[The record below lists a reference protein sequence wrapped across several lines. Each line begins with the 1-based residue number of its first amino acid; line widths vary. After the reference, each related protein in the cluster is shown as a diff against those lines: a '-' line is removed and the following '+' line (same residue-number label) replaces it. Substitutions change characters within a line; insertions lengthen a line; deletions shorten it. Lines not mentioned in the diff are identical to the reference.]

1 MLRAN
6 VPPCAADAGGGVS
19 TARTHGAL
27 LLLFDVAEGAIVE
40 HDEWHTREHLPE
52 RLSIPGFRRG
62 TRWIAR
68 EGSPRYCVIYDVDEP
83 AVLRSA
89 AYRERLDHPT
99 PWTSALMK
107 AYLGMRRT
115 LCRVVAGQGDALG
128 GHALVVAY
136 SPARG
141 RGDALQRRLV
151 GEAMPAVAATT
162 GVASWRLYE
171 NALPAAMTHEQS
183 IRGRDSA
190 VPAALAVTGH
200 DAEALA
206 GVARTA
212 LASDWWAD
220 VGAEWV
226 EPRSFGLACTI
237 AAAN

>member
-1 MLRAN
+1 MTS
-6 VPPCAADAGGGVS
+6 PS
-19 TARTHGAL
+19 GAL

-52 RLSIPGFRRG
+52 RVAVPGFRRG

-68 EGSPRYCVIYDVDEP
+68 EGSPRYCVIYDVDDP
-83 AVLRSA
+83 AVLDSA

-99 PWTSALMK
+99 PWTAAMMK

-115 LCRVVAGQGDALG
+115 LCRVVAGEGEAQG
-128 GHALVVAY
+128 GHALVIAHA
-136 SPARG
+136 PARG
-141 RGDALQRRLV
+141 GADAFKRRLV
-151 GEAMPAVAATT
+151 DEAMPAIAAMR
-162 GVASWRLYE
+162 GVVSWRLYE
-171 NALPAAMTHEQS
+171 NALPAPMTHEQS

-206 GVARTA
+206 EIARTA
-212 LASDWWAD
+212 LARDWWLAA
-220 VGAEWV
+220 GAEWT

-237 AAAN
+237 AAAS